1 VSLAPSKLS
10 PSFEAGASK
19 DLGVSLR
26 PPPGSDFEQ
35 CFTGGFEVKK
45 VAKKSGTSDAKMA
58 KPAKTGLADGYI
70 HGFTQVEQDR
80 LFRQAR
86 IHEEVI
92 FSKVDFSQCKDL
104 IEIGSGV
111 GAQTKILIERNPDAK
126 IVCVDASNAQV
137 ARARKA
143 LQSELATGRVRIDH
157 GDALHL
163 KYADSSFDGAFICW
177 LLEHVQNP
185 VAILEEARRVLRS
198 GGVIY
203 CNEVFNASFYVHPYS
218 PATLKYWMEFNDHQ
232 WSLKGDPFVGGKL
245 ANYLMAAGYQNIS
258 THVLTHQYDNRT
270 PKKRAAFLDYW
281 TGLLLSGA
289 DTLISAGRITR
300 KTADDM
306 QREMQALK
314 SDQDSV
320 IFYSWILARAEAW

>member
-1 VSLAPSKLS
+1 RFL
-10 PSFEAGASK
+10 FE
-19 DLGVSLR
+19 V
-26 PPPGSDFEQ
+26 
-35 CFTGGFEVKK
+35 GGFGMGKT
-45 VAKKSGTSDAKMA
+45 AKKR
-58 KPAKTGLADGYI
+58 AKTGLADGYI
-70 HGFTQVEQDR
+70 HGFTQAEQDR
-80 LFRQAR
+80 LFKQAR

-92 FSKVDFSQCKDL
+92 FSKVDFSHCKDL

-111 GAQTKILIERNPDAK
+111 GAQTKILLERNPDAK
-126 IVCVDASNAQV
+126 IVCVDAADAQV
-137 ARARKA
+137 ARAKKA
-143 LQSELATGRVRIDH
+143 LAPELASGRVQIDH

-185 VAILEEARRVLRS
+185 IEILEEARRVLRS

-245 ANYLMAAGYQNIS
+245 ANYLMAAGYQTIS

-289 DTLISAGRITR
+289 DTLIGAGRITK

-306 QREMQALK
+306 QKEMQALK
-314 SDQDSV
+314 SDPDSV